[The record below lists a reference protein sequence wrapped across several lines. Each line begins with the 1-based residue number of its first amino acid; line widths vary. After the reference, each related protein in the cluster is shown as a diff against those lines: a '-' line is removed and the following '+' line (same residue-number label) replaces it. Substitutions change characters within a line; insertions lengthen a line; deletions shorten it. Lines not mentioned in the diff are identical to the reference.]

1 MPRIVAAPR
10 TEKADRSLCHFAVV
24 GLDAASNRVYIQL
37 LRLGG
42 NPRDNSALWNSFRS
56 EKQGDY
62 RGNSTATGPSFQK
75 VSRKVHDGPEERDF
89 RRSR

>member
-1 MPRIVAAPR
+1 MPRIVAVPR

-42 NPRDNSALWNSFRS
+42 NPRGNSALWNSFRS

-62 RGNSTATGPSFQK
+62 RGNSIATGPSFQK
-75 VSRKVHDGPEERDF
+75 VSVPRT
-89 RRSR
+89 